1 MRGYAGTSTDPNG
14 YFGVRAE
21 RGFGVQ
27 LAGNG
32 AVGERRLT
40 AFGIRAS
47 EARGSA
53 EGRVRQ
59 GYSNLISRGLAL

>member
-40 AFGIRAS
+40 AFGIWGERS
-47 EARGSA
+47 EGGVLRG
-53 EGRVRQ
+53 
-59 GYSNLISRGLAL
+59 GLGKATVI